1 MTLDIPYAFPVGRLL
16 AAGQPDPA
24 QLQAAKAAGYR
35 MVVNLRVDGEAIG
48 FDEKQAVEALG
59 MEYRH
64 IPVGGAAGVTKENAR
79 ALNAALAEAG
89 DAPVLVHCGT
99 ANRVGALV
107 AVAAAMDGAPTE
119 EALEKGRRA
128 GLLGLEGHVRNLIED
143 WYS

>member
-1 MTLDIPYAFPVGRLL
+1 MTLDVPYAFPVGRML

-48 FDEKQAVEALG
+48 FDERQVVESLG
-59 MEYRH
+59 MDYRH
-64 IPVGGAAGVTKENAR
+64 IPVGGAAGVTRDNAR
-79 ALNAALAEAG
+79 ALQAALDEAG

-107 AVAAAMDGAPTE
+107 AVAAAMEGAP
-119 EALEKGRRA
+119 ADDAIDRGRQA
-128 GLLGLEGHVRNLIED
+128 GLLGLEGHVRELIEG

>member
-24 QLQAAKAAGYR
+24 QLQAAKDAGYG

-48 FDEKQAVEALG
+48 FDERAVVEALG
-59 MEYRH
+59 MQYRH
-64 IPVGGAAGVTKENAR
+64 IPVGGAAGVTRDNAR
-79 ALNAALAEAG
+79 ALQSALADAG
-89 DAPVLVHCGT
+89 DAPVIVHCGT

-107 AVAAAMDGAPTE
+107 AVAAAMEGAPAN

-128 GLLGLEGHVRNLIED
+128 GLLGLEAHVRELIEG